1 MVTDEMAELEER
13 YRQADQM
20 AQQVQQ
26 HKLTGV
32 APHANSTL
40 VP

>member
-1 MVTDEMAELEER
+1 MVTGEMAELEER

-26 HKLTGV
+26 RKLTG
-32 APHANSTL
+32 AASYANCTL